1 MHIVWIMHCNSN
13 KRIHCKYTFT
23 MTDSWD
29 RLQWSLHLSTK
40 TGM

>member
-1 MHIVWIMHCNSN
+1 
-13 KRIHCKYTFT
+13 